1 MIRFTSSLFTE
12 HILSIKRRHSFVRE
26 HILSIN
32 DPLRQEVRHPV
43 TYQVPKETYHVS
55 KETYQVPKETYQV
68 PKETYQVSKET
79 YQVSKEARSKAHMLS
94 HAPCVTRVGCVFVC
108 LYTCTHIH
116 RHTSIHTYL

>member
-1 MIRFTSSLFTE
+1 MTPKASAAAVGSLMIRFTSSLFTE

-32 DPLRQEVRHPV
+32 GPLRQEVRHTV

-55 KETYQVPKETYQV
+55 KETYQVP
-68 PKETYQVSKET
+68 KET